1 MYILYTYMDA
11 NNALRR
17 SQREAKGG
25 DAASQGMS
33 IRGLPT
39 KHCVYSSDL
48 RARRKKH

>member
-1 MYILYTYMDA
+1 MYTYMDA

-17 SQREAKGG
+17 SQREVTGG

-39 KHCVYSSDL
+39 KQCVYSSGL
-48 RARRKKH
+48 RPRKKH